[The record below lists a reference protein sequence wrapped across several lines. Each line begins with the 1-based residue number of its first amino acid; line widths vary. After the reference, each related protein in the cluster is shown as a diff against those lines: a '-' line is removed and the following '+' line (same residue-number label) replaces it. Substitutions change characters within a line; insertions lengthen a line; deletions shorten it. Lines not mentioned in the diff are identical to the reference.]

1 MKPQKKKNALL
12 LIICLGLLSCQSP
25 EEKAV
30 EARRKAHEAAI
41 AEEEK
46 QIKTLVDTTP
56 DLYRV
61 FWKVCGD
68 KTINLNRDIN
78 GGCDEARQPVTQGFR
93 EPMLM
98 WGKVSQIKIE
108 EDTRYRTTGISNPV
122 IFIKSRGCLIEGAP
136 KEENFY
142 KLREFSVEKNKPVT
156 ADNIRFE
163 RLSRQEKE
171 SQIRQQVAILDAT
184 RGVPAFG
191 IMGVRVCESFDDWKN
206 SNTQS

>member
-1 MKPQKKKNALL
+1 MKTQKKRIALL
-12 LIICLGLLSCQSP
+12 LIICFGLLSCQSP
-25 EEKAV
+25 EEKAA
-30 EARRKAHEAAI
+30 EARRKVREAAI

-78 GGCDEARQPVTQGFR
+78 GGCDESRHPTTKGFR

-108 EDTRYRTTGISNPV
+108 EDTRFRTTGISYPV
-122 IFIKSRGCLIEGAP
+122 VFIKSRGCLIEGAP

-142 KLREFSVEKNKPVT
+142 KLRDFSVDENNVVT

-163 RLSRQEKE
+163 RLSKQEKE

-184 RGVPAFG
+184 RGIPNFG

-206 SNTQS
+206 SNSQS